1 MGARAQEEPRA
12 SAQVRILKVWGG
24 TSSGRRRVRTR
35 IFPGQGRLGRT
46 CQPAAAARHSRP
58 AAARAR
64 PAYCTTP
71 GCTCGHGS
79 APPTASRPRACAGG
93 GPWRSVEQTP
103 LFTSRCA
110 PRRRDALVRNEPG
123 AVLESFFG
131 ARAPFR
137 IGGMRKTFFV
147 VGLALT
153 FTNADSAIS
162 RPALRARWSATDGFS
177 DASFCSFNAA
187 RYQGMVEDEERTT
200 MFAEAIRDA
209 LRRRPG
215 AVVLVSLIL
224 GSTANP
230 NPVTRLGYLRPLSRR
245 LLSHLLSGQAPLVV
259 SRLYLLWRRLV
270 WLLLPWLC
278 LPRAGHRH
286 GPRGV
291 AGPHRGACWREEG
304 LCRGGAA

>member
-1 MGARAQEEPRA
+1 MGAPAQEEPRA
-12 SAQVRILKVWGG
+12 SAQVRILNEKFGGALPADDVAPAFDFFSRGKVGSAIPASPRPPRATQG
-24 TSSGRRRVRTR
+24 PPPRARAPRTVRRRGAPAATARPR
-35 IFPGQGRLGRT
+35 QQPLGRALARAAGHGGVWSKLP
-46 CQPAAAARHSRP
+46 CSPAAA
-58 AAARAR
+58 
-64 PAYCTTP
+64 
-71 GCTCGHGS
+71 
-79 APPTASRPRACAGG
+79 PPTTTRAGRRVGKFFRSPRLFAS
-93 GPWRSVEQTP
+93 
-103 LFTSRCA
+103 
-110 PRRRDALVRNEPG
+110 
-123 AVLESFFG
+123 
-131 ARAPFR
+131 
-137 IGGMRKTFFV
+137 IGMRKTLFV

-187 RYQGMVEDEERTT
+187 RYQGMVDDEERTT

-215 AVVLVSLIL
+215 AVVLVSLVL
-224 GSTANP
+224 GSTAHP
-230 NPVTRLGYLRPLSRR
+230 NPVTKAGLPAALVMPPA
-245 LLSHLLSGQAPLVV
+245 LSHLLSGQAPLVI
-259 SRLYLLWRRLV
+259 SRLYLPWLCLV

>member
-1 MGARAQEEPRA
+1 MEWRA
-12 SAQVRILKVWGG
+12 SNAKRTPGQVNRTTRENYLDSAPCWEVWEL
-24 TSSGRRRVRTR
+24 RRRS
-35 IFPGQGRLGRT
+35 
-46 CQPAAAARHSRP
+46 AAPVA
-58 AAARAR
+58 
-64 PAYCTTP
+64 
-71 GCTCGHGS
+71 
-79 APPTASRPRACAGG
+79 
-93 GPWRSVEQTP
+93 
-103 LFTSRCA
+103 
-110 PRRRDALVRNEPG
+110 
-123 AVLESFFG
+123 
-131 ARAPFR
+131 
-137 IGGMRKTFFV
+137 MRKTFFV

-230 NPVTRLGYLRPLSRR
+230 NPVKRLGYLRPLSRR

-291 AGPHRGACWREEG
+291 AGPHRGESWREEG